1 VTKETGSLL
10 HGRGNAPLT
19 EEQQEKISAA
29 FYFFDRTANVR
40 FDPGR
45 TRFRPINGN
54 ADLNHEILFG
64 PDILPGPNIA
74 DPNACLSMRGAVV
87 HELAHKTR
95 HDDATEINDPTLEH
109 IDEALTSLSAIL
121 KFQRKLEDFE
131 ILGLVSDAV
140 QRLQLHVAQLQQGEN
155 AAAEAPEQDQE

>member
-1 VTKETGSLL
+1 MTKEAGSLL
-10 HGRGNAPLT
+10 HGRGTAPLT

-29 FYFFDRTANVR
+29 FYYFDRTANVR

-45 TRFRPINGN
+45 TRFKPVNGN
-54 ADLNHEILFG
+54 PDMNHEILFG
-64 PDILPGPNIA
+64 PDILPGQNIA

-87 HELAHKTR
+87 HELTHKAR
-95 HDDATEINDPTLEH
+95 HDDATEINDPALEH

-131 ILGLVSDAV
+131 IVGLVSDAV
-140 QRLQLHVAQLQQGEN
+140 QRLQLHVAQVQQGAN
-155 AAAEAPEQDQE
+155 AADEPAPAQG